1 MNSDEQFCYSTT
13 QCSPS
18 APATAYV
25 AVEVTTAHELSPH
38 LWLLLSPLL
47 TCRVTMGHGVS
58 TTVDLS
64 LSESEPVQAKWR
76 SAPLPNV
83 S

>member
-25 AVEVTTAHELSPH
+25 AVEVTTAHELSPRTGEEN
-38 LWLLLSPLL
+38 SKVP
-47 TCRVTMGHGVS
+47 
-58 TTVDLS
+58 
-64 LSESEPVQAKWR
+64 
-76 SAPLPNV
+76 SAPWRAFKKEIGGFGGSKRERVHGTDRDGSWV